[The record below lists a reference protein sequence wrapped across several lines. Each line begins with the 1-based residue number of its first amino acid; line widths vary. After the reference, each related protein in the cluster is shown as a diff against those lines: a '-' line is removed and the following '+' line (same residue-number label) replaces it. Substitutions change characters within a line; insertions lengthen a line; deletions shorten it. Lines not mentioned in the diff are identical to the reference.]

1 MSVVRWKHDFRY
13 QKTKTEEVSSNL
25 FKSTDESVTD
35 QDAGRVSLASNSG
48 DIASLQGSSGRV
60 GSYSLKPG
68 EEYNPSTDFSFLYRK
83 DLTVVDIDNIIN
95 DFKKRLESSDA
106 SLRSVIEKE
115 LETLERLKSEDVK
128 DVSESDS
135 NKGSPTS

>member
-13 QKTKTEEVSSNL
+13 QKTKTKEVSSKL
-25 FKSTDESVTD
+25 FKSTDETVTD
-35 QDAGRVSLASNSG
+35 QDAARVSLASNSG
-48 DIASLQGSSGRV
+48 DIASLQSASGRV

-68 EEYNPSTDFSFLYRK
+68 EEYNPDTDFSFMYRK

-115 LETLERLKSEDVK
+115 LETLERLKSEDIR